1 MSEFAQ
7 TTLCSSLA
15 CIISYPI
22 DTTKTRLQV
31 EGGRLFDIIKK
42 SGSIK
47 GLYSGLQYNL
57 MTYPVFWGVFFQ
69 TNHYLNSQNKIP
81 MLNSFA
87 SSILA
92 SLISNPLFVLKIR
105 SQTNNEINT
114 IGKIIKTEGMHGMF
128 KGLKPT
134 IFNNTKLAVQIP
146 MYDWLKEH
154 DYNIIFASTFSKIT
168 TSGLFYP
175 LDIVRTQE
183 RNSIKK
189 ENLLKLFRDIVK
201 RDGYRGLY
209 KGVGMYTLTTL
220 PNFVIMMWL
229 REQFK
234 KS

>member
-1 MSEFAQ
+1 MSELVQ
-7 TTLCSSLA
+7 TTISSSLA
-15 CIISYPI
+15 CIISYPV
-22 DTTKTRLQV
+22 DSFKTRLQV
-31 EGGRLFDIIKK
+31 EGGTLINIIRNT
-42 SGSIK
+42 SSIRS
-47 GLYSGLQYNL
+47 LYSGLQYNL

-69 TNHYLNSQNKIP
+69 TNHYLNSQSKTP

-92 SLISNPLFVLKIR
+92 SLMSNPLFVLKIR

-128 KGLKPT
+128 KGLKAT
-134 IFNNTKLAVQIP
+134 VLNNTKLAVQIP
-146 MYDWLKEH
+146 MYDWMKEH

-189 ENLLKLFRDIVK
+189 ENLLKLFREVIR